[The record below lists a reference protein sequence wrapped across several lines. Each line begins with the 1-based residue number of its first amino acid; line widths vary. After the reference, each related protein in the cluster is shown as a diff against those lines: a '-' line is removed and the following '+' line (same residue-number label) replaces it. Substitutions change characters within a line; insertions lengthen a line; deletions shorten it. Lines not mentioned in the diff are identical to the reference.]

1 MEFSGSQLTILI
13 VFAVIF
19 LWGTVLTLAYLL
31 QRRWSRR
38 ANWFFAATIG
48 LMCLGLIRVGLYH
61 TGAIAEQAK
70 WYFLPVWFCL
80 AFGPCLFYATKF
92 RLFPAYR
99 LRLTDLKHFVLP
111 FLQLLFYVYFLF
123 ISSKSK
129 TEIFE
134 TFVLG
139 RYKFAEGILFLL
151 TFFGY
156 LFFALRYVKF
166 KQARVRLFQRTEA
179 LTELRHWERMLKV
192 VFVAAL
198 INFGYIITD
207 FVAYNFFSTNLM
219 NVWGFQFWSDLS
231 YALFPLVLLYYGTRF
246 LMPAAPANKAARQ
259 VPPQPAMR

>member
-1 MEFSGSQLTILI
+1 MEFTGSQLFILL
-13 VFAVIF
+13 VFGSIF
-19 LWGTVLTLAYLL
+19 SWGMILALLYTLR
-31 QRRWSRR
+31 QRWSRR
-38 ANWFFAATIG
+38 ANLFFAVTIA

-80 AFGPCLFYATKF
+80 SFGPCLFYATKF

-111 FLQLLFYVYFLF
+111 LLQLLFYVYFLF

-139 RYKFAEGILFLL
+139 RYKFAEGLLFLL

-156 LFFALRYVKF
+156 LFLSLRYVKY
-166 KQARVRLFQRTEA
+166 KQARLRLFQRTDS
-179 LTELRHWERMLKV
+179 LQHLRRWERMLKM
-192 VFVAAL
+192 VFLAAL
-198 INFGYIITD
+198 INFGYIIVD
-207 FVAYNFFSTNLM
+207 FIAYNFFATNLIDL
-219 NVWGFQFWSDLS
+219 WGFQFWSDLS
-231 YALFPLVLLYYGTRF
+231 YALFPLVLVYYGSLFYRK
-246 LMPAAPANKAARQ
+246 LAIVVPVEPA
-259 VPPQPAMR
+259 